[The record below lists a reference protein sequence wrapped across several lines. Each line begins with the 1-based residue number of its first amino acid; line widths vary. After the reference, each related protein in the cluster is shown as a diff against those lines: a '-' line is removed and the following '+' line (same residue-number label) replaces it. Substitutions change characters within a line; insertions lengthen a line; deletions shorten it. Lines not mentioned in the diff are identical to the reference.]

1 MSTVSERGF
10 SAQTNECAVHACI
23 PLQEVVV
30 VGLQKQPVCVQVPL
44 EVVRSEHLDD
54 LEQLIFIIPSAEK
67 VFSAEDLA
75 RSTRSQRE
83 EAGEEEKRE
92 RGRIATTTTTYQG
105 REDGPNA
112 PQV

>member
-1 MSTVSERGF
+1 M
-10 SAQTNECAVHACI
+10 HACI
-23 PLQEVVV
+23 PLQKVVV

-92 RGRIATTTTTYQG
+92 RGCIATTTTTYQG

-112 PQV
+112 P